1 MESNPVPPSPSP
13 LAAAPRKVPF
23 LRGWSPRA
31 DRRRLLIVLALLT
44 LAVAP
49 VLHVWSR
56 AGEAQR
62 DIAYWDEY
70 DTALALV
77 LKLADGLSGWPLVE
91 DLVGVNNEHRIVAS
105 RVLFAVLFWSQG
117 TLDFAAI
124 GAIGNGTVVALGV
137 VLVAAVRPGARRLR
151 LAVLLGLLL
160 FQLQH
165 YENFLWSGSSID
177 HCTVV
182 LAGAAAL
189 AALQRRTR
197 AGNAGAGLLA
207 LVATFTLAQGLAVWP
222 AGAALLVLGRRW
234 RELAGWI
241 AFGVLVTG
249 LFLAGFSTN
258 GAQRFAE
265 FSAAGAARVGGYW
278 LTVLG
283 AVPACGHAASAP
295 YLGALLLL
303 LVGLAV
309 ARGAARREPVALAV
323 TIFALVG
330 TGLIAVGRAEA
341 AHGIVQSRYYILGAV
356 AWALTL
362 FLWIERH
369 THPRR
374 PYRILAG
381 LLPVLL
387 AFHVQA
393 NRAFADAADSWIT
406 CRDLAALSFHA
417 HGADGHGTFHLHPAP
432 QRSTALLRRA
442 AAAGI
447 YRIAPV
453 CNELSFPAAARESTR
468 MHQYVETVSVT
479 EQSVAIAGWAAL
491 SGRVARRGDVRI
503 FLRSPEGTHLF
514 STVSFPRL
522 DVPAVMKQPGWR
534 FAGFQFARG
543 RHELPVGRFEIG
555 VLIADRGG
563 PEYRL
568 TGQYVTLA
576 PRAPSVAAATGAGSA
591 VVVSH

>member
-1 MESNPVPPSPSP
+1 MAGNPVSPSP
-13 LAAAPRKVPF
+13 LSPKFAPRKPRPW
-23 LRGWSPRA
+23 RGAACRA
-31 DRRRLLIVLALLT
+31 DWRRHFVALALAI

-49 VLHVWSR
+49 VLHLWSQA
-56 AGEAQR
+56 AGVQR

-77 LKLADGLSGWPLVE
+77 LKLADGLGGWPLVAE
-91 DLVGVNNEHRIVAS
+91 LVGVNNEHRIVAS
-105 RVLFAVLFWSQG
+105 RVLFAVLFWSRG
-117 TLDFAAI
+117 TLDFATV
-124 GAIGNGTVVALGV
+124 GVIGNSTVVALGL
-137 VLVAAVRPGARRLR
+137 VLMAGVRPGARRLR

-160 FQLQH
+160 FQWEH

-189 AALQRRTR
+189 AALQRGTR
-197 AGNAGAGLLA
+197 VGNTVAGLLG
-207 LVATFTLAQGLAVWP
+207 LGATFTLAQGLAVWP
-222 AGAALLVLGRRW
+222 AGVMLLVLGRRW
-234 RELAGWI
+234 RELTGWI
-241 AFGVLVTG
+241 AFGALVTG
-249 LFLAGFSTN
+249 LFLAGFRAN
-258 GAQRFAE
+258 GAQQFAD
-265 FSAAGAARVGGYW
+265 FSAAGAARVGWYW
-278 LTVLG
+278 LKLLG
-283 AVPACGHAASAP
+283 AVPACGHAAPAP
-295 YLGALLLL
+295 YLGALLLV

-309 ARGAARREPVALAV
+309 ARGAARHEPLALGV

-330 TGLIAVGRAEA
+330 TGLIAIGRAEA
-341 AHGIVQSRYYILGAV
+341 ANGIVQSRYYILGAL

-362 FLWIERH
+362 FVLIERH

-381 LLPVLL
+381 LLPVLI
-387 AFHVQA
+387 AGHVLA

-406 CRDLAALSFHA
+406 CRDLAAVSFHA
-417 HGADGHGTFHLHPAP
+417 HGADGRGAFHLHPAP

-447 YRIAPV
+447 YRLAPV
-453 CNELSFPAAARESTR
+453 CDELDFPEDARESTR
-468 MHQYVETVSVT
+468 MHQYVEAVAITD
-479 EQSVAIAGWAAL
+479 QAVAIAGWAAL
-491 SGRVARRGDVRI
+491 PGRVARRGDVRI

-514 STVSFPRL
+514 STVSFPRP

-534 FAGFQFARG
+534 FAGFQFARN

-555 VLIADRGG
+555 VLIEDRGG

-568 TGQYVTLA
+568 TGKYVTLA
-576 PRAPSVAAATGAGSA
+576 PRVPSLAATGAGA
-591 VVVSH
+591 TAALGR